1 MDILLEEYSA
11 PDQLF
16 VRHAVSDA
24 PDDRYYTMHVH
35 SECEIY
41 LFLGGRCDYLVEGS
55 RYPLE
60 RGSILI
66 MRPGESHRARI
77 LAPKQ
82 YERYV
87 MNFPLSALDG
97 TDPKRQLMTPFLNR
111 PLGIGNLYS
120 AGELP
125 GLNAEQVFQ
134 KMFREA
140 EGYDRELAM
149 RTGLVIFLDAL
160 NEAFRQRED
169 PESPEEGNISRRILL
184 YINAHLCEELSLNA
198 IAEEFYISRSQLTR
212 IVKDATGSPVWE
224 YITAKRLALAR
235 EKMLSGMTALRIAE
249 ECGFGDYSS
258 FYRAYVR
265 HYGHSPRET
274 SQTHTNRSAG
284 S

>member
-41 LFLGGRCDYLVEGS
+41 LFLGGRCDYLVEG
-55 RYPLE
+55 
-60 RGSILI
+60 
-66 MRPGESHRARI
+66 
-77 LAPKQ
+77 
-82 YERYV
+82 
-87 MNFPLSALDG
+87 
-97 TDPKRQLMTPFLNR
+97 
-111 PLGIGNLYS
+111 
-120 AGELP
+120 
-125 GLNAEQVFQ
+125 
-134 KMFREA
+134 
-140 EGYDRELAM
+140 
-149 RTGLVIFLDAL
+149 
-160 NEAFRQRED
+160 
-169 PESPEEGNISRRILL
+169 
-184 YINAHLCEELSLNA
+184 
-198 IAEEFYISRSQLTR
+198 SQLTR

-265 HYGHSPRET
+265 HYGHSPREN